1 MTAEATSKEAEYKH
15 RGLNFMSA
23 STLLAIAFA
32 ATHDL
37 YGSHS
42 AAHSSSELHLGYTF
56 TSTSASAWPSG
67 RLDVLHHSL
76 DVLVI
81 SDAPAIDASHLQR
94 ITGDQGILE
103 AAKAVW
109 LTACDPSA
117 SSVVLTRTG

>member
-1 MTAEATSKEAEYKH
+1 MRSPLQPRTTS
-15 RGLNFMSA
+15 
-23 STLLAIAFA
+23 TA
-32 ATHDL
+32 ATRQLIPHQSYIL
-37 YGSHS
+37 
-42 AAHSSSELHLGYTF
+42 ATL

-67 RLDVLHHSL
+67 RLDALRHSL